1 MRLLALPPAF
11 AQCCRHQDGV
21 VIMRIIAAFA
31 ALTLSAGAALA
42 NSPRIPAEQ
51 RYYAYDAQVA
61 ACDDPSVVGRI
72 QRRFDGR
79 EAEFWKSGLTLTS
92 VDHIRQTRFRPNGA
106 DLIPR
111 RYCHARATTSDG
123 RARQLYYNIV
133 EDAGITGWHGS
144 LFLGFVRYP
153 TPGSF
158 NVEWC
163 VDGLDRHRTY
173 AQNCRM
179 ARP

>member
-1 MRLLALPPAF
+1 MRRILA
-11 AQCCRHQDGV
+11 
-21 VIMRIIAAFA
+21 AAV
-31 ALTLSAGAALA
+31 LMLCSGAALA

-51 RYYAYDAQVA
+51 RYYAFDAQVA
-61 ACDDPSVVGRI
+61 ACDDPGVVGRI
-72 QRRFDGR
+72 QRRFNGR
-79 EAEFWKSGLTLTS
+79 EAEYWNSSLTL
-92 VDHIRQTRFRPNGA
+92 VAVERIRQTHFRPNGH

-123 RARQLYYNIV
+123 RHRSLWYNIV

-144 LFLGFVRYP
+144 LFLGLVRFP

-163 VDGLDRHRTY
+163 VDGLDRHHTY